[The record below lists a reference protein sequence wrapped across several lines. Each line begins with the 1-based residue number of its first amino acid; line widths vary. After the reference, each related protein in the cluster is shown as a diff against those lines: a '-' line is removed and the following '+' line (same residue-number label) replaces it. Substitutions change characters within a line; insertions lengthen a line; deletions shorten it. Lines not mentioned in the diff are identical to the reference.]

1 MTIEQLEKRKDSC
14 EKQISAAEKEKEKEK
29 VEKQIEELVVR
40 ETKPVLAKK
49 NLSITDFLQL
59 KKASDEELDIIYE
72 ILKKEERRKG
82 DVQKEKRNEI
92 HQQ

>member
-1 MTIEQLEKRKDSC
+1 MTIEQLEKRKDSF
-14 EKQISAAEKEKEKEK
+14 EKTISLAEQEKEK

-59 KKASDEELDIIYE
+59 KKASDEELDLIYE
-72 ILKKEERRKG
+72 ILKKEGKRKG
-82 DVQKEKRNEI
+82 DVQKEKRNEVNP
-92 HQQ
+92 Q

>member
-1 MTIEQLEKRKDSC
+1 MTIEQLEKRKDSF
-14 EKQISAAEKEKEKEK
+14 EKTISLAEQEKEK

-59 KKASDEELDIIYE
+59 KKASDEELDLIYE
-72 ILKKEERRKG
+72 ILKKEGKRKG
-82 DVQKEKRNEI
+82 DVQKEKRNEVN
-92 HQQ
+92 QQ

>member
-1 MTIEQLEKRKDSC
+1 MTIEQLEKRRDIC
-14 EKQISAAEKEKEKEK
+14 EKQISSAEQEKEK

-59 KKASDEELDIIYE
+59 KKASDEELDLIYE
-72 ILKKEERRKG
+72 ILKKEKKKS
-82 DVQKEKRNEI
+82 DVQKEKKNETPK
-92 HQQ
+92 Q

>member
-1 MTIEQLEKRKDSC
+1 MTIEQLEKRRDIC
-14 EKQISAAEKEKEKEK
+14 EKQISSAEQEKEK

-59 KKASDEELDIIYE
+59 KKASDAELDIIYE
-72 ILKKEERRKG
+72 ILKKEEKSKG
-82 DVQKEKRNEI
+82 NVQKEKRNETP
-92 HQQ
+92 QQ

>member
-1 MTIEQLEKRKDSC
+1 MTIEQLEKRKDSF
-14 EKQISAAEKEKEKEK
+14 EKTISLAEQEKEK

-59 KKASDEELDIIYE
+59 KKASDEELNMIYK
-72 ILKKEERRKG
+72 ILKKEEKRTG
-82 DVQKEKRNEI
+82 DVQKEKKNEAA
-92 HQQ
+92 QQ

>member
-14 EKQISAAEKEKEKEK
+14 EKQISTAEKEKEK

>member
-1 MTIEQLEKRKDSC
+1 MTIEQLEKRKDSF
-14 EKQISAAEKEKEKEK
+14 EKTISLAEQEKEK

-59 KKASDEELDIIYE
+59 KKASDEELDLIYE
-72 ILKKEERRKG
+72 ILKKEGKRKG
-82 DVQKEKRNEI
+82 DVQKEKRIEVN
-92 HQQ
+92 QQ

>member
-1 MTIEQLEKRKDSC
+1 MTIEQLEKRRDIC
-14 EKQISAAEKEKEKEK
+14 EKQISSAEQEKEK

-59 KKASDEELDIIYE
+59 KKASDAELDIIYE
-72 ILKKEERRKG
+72 ILKKEEKSKSN
-82 DVQKEKRNEI
+82 VQKEKRNETP
-92 HQQ
+92 QQ

>member
-1 MTIEQLEKRKDSC
+1 MTIEQLEKRKDSF
-14 EKQISAAEKEKEKEK
+14 EKTISLAEQEKEK

-59 KKASDEELDIIYE
+59 KKASDEELDLIYE
-72 ILKKEERRKG
+72 ILKKEGKRKG
-82 DVQKEKRNEI
+82 DVQKEKKNEVN
-92 HQQ
+92 QQ